1 MGFNSPDTGVAAL
14 RAGLI
19 TAFIHDAPTV
29 WRVAGSPTEREL
41 MGLYQPLTEEY
52 LAWAVRKDDSR
63 LHDALNAQLSVL
75 RANGDLQ
82 RVLDR
87 WITVRVKV
95 R

>member
-1 MGFNSPDTGVAAL
+1 
-14 RAGLI
+14 
-19 TAFIHDAPTV
+19 
-29 WRVAGSPTEREL
+29 
-41 MGLYQPLTEEY
+41 MGLYQLLTEEY